1 MKLLSVRVQTVHNV
15 TIINNKWKEPVFQ
28 KKKRNNEKS
37 NNKKN
42 EKSFDVFDCSSITSK
57 SNSKLSRQL
66 IFRGRNI
73 CYVIAPNYQLPFAID
88 SNQLPIA
95 SFVTSY
101 LRRLK
106 FENKKLLNSSI
117 LLLINNVLHIYHNYC
132 FIIDFHK
139 RISKYH
145 FYWLKKLNIFRWN
158 HNANK

>member
-28 KKKRNNEKS
+28 KKIKRNNEKS

-42 EKSFDVFDCSSITSK
+42 EKIVMCLTAVVSLR

-106 FENKKLLNSSI
+106 FENKKLLRSSI
-117 LLLINNVLHIYHNYC
+117 LLLINNVFFFFNYHN
-132 FIIDFHK
+132 
-139 RISKYH
+139 
-145 FYWLKKLNIFRWN
+145 
-158 HNANK
+158 

>member
-15 TIINNKWKEPVFQ
+15 TIINNKWKEPVCQ
-28 KKKRNNEKS
+28 KKIKRNNEKS
-37 NNKKN
+37 NIKNKTKIVMFLTAVV
-42 EKSFDVFDCSSITSK
+42 SLR

-95 SFVTSY
+95 NVVTSY

-106 FENKKLLNSSI
+106 FENKKLLGSSI
-117 LLLINNVLHIYHNYC
+117 LLLINNVCIRHNYY
-132 FIIDFHK
+132 FITYFHK
-139 RISKYH
+139 YSSQYC
-145 FYWLKKLNIFRWN
+145 FYRLKNKLYLGEIR
-158 HNANK
+158 KQTEK